1 MWKLK
6 GLEKGTEPYL
16 EVQEEYSLVLKVG
29 RQDHS
34 QGAWESIG
42 LHEVE
47 ELRVWKG
54 GFAPFLGCRR
64 CKNHPGVQGRTLVAG
79 GG

>member
-6 GLEKGTEPYL
+6 GLERGAEPYL

-42 LHEVE
+42 V
-47 ELRVWKG
+47 V
-54 GFAPFLGCRR
+54 
-64 CKNHPGVQGRTLVAG
+64 
-79 GG
+79 

>member
-6 GLEKGTEPYL
+6 GLERGAEPYL

-42 LHEVE
+42 LYEVE
-47 ELRVWKG
+47 ELG
-54 GFAPFLGCRR
+54 GLERGRSPL
-64 CKNHPGVQGRTLVAG
+64 PWLQEVQEPSRGAG
-79 GG
+79 ENSPL